1 MTLEQL
7 ENSLPNG
14 FHDAEIES
22 IAVDYVSKRAVIK
35 MRLHTGDPGAASED
49 EREAYKQADLLLSE
63 LFYFVIDPPDPTSE
77 FKEKGSVWVSAGT
90 PEKEDA
96 PLPPVAAGFL
106 PDGAFAHWFFVIDWN
121 SFIHVAAMHADLQ
134 WV

>member
-1 MTLEQL
+1 MIPADNPMTLEQL

-35 MRLHTGDPGAASED
+35 MRLHTGDPGAANED

-77 FKEKGSVWVSAGT
+77 FKEKGSVCVSAGT
-90 PEKEDA
+90 PEEGA
-96 PLPPVAAGFL
+96 PSPPRCGGVPAGRRVCALVFCHRL
-106 PDGAFAHWFFVIDWN
+106 ELFHSRCGY
-121 SFIHVAAMHADLQ
+121 
-134 WV
+134 

>member
-1 MTLEQL
+1 MTIEKL

-96 PLPPVAAGFL
+96 PLPPVAAGVL
-106 PDGAFAHWFFVIDWN
+106 PGGGFAHLFFFIDLD
-121 SFIHVAAMHADLQ
+121 SFFYVAAFHAVLE